1 MPNFLEPTFEE
12 LQYHQKFLKS
22 RKTMAFHHGTKEFPK
37 EEWKNFYQTWVKD
50 KADREYKL
58 VFCPGC
64 QDFVGE
70 MFLEKVSDTTL
81 KAYFLVKY
89 EHRNEGYGQT
99 ILERIVAH
107 AKQNHYAYILIRTY
121 ADNPGITFLT
131 KRGFFI
137 KETSDN
143 ISTLKLILKD
153 SHLDEACS
161 TCKCDKT
168 QH

>member
-37 EEWKNFYQTWVKD
+37 EEWKSFYQTWVKD
-50 KADREYKL
+50 NADREYKL

-64 QDFVGE
+64 QE
-70 MFLEKVSDTTL
+70 
-81 KAYFLVKY
+81 
-89 EHRNEGYGQT
+89 
-99 ILERIVAH
+99 ILERFVAN
-107 AKQNHYAYILIRTY
+107 AKQNHYDYILIRTY